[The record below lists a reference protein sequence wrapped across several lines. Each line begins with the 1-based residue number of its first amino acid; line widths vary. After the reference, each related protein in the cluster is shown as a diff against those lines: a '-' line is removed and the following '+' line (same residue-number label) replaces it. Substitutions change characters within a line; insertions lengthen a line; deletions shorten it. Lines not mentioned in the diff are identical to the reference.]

1 MASNTVIKV
10 KDKNKLQKNVT
21 NINSLMVD
29 LAKEL
34 EQLSK
39 NINALMVGDKTT
51 PYWNG
56 TDAARFYSLAI
67 SNLKHDIDDYV
78 SARSQLDTLGRL
90 YEVVNAGYQK

>member
-10 KDKNKLQKNVT
+10 KDKAKLQKNVT

-56 TDAARFYSLAI
+56 TD
-67 SNLKHDIDDYV
+67 DYE
-78 SARSQLDTLGRL
+78 TW
-90 YEVVNAGYQK
+90 